1 MYESLP
7 SYMKE
12 VKGVRVLWAQE
23 YAPYV
28 TIAEMYYEAVEAFD
42 DSMKKFWW
50 HTLVCKIHCLG
61 PCFELAK
68 YKSFSIFICLEDY
81 VKWSNLISF
90 YAKLF
95 VFITQKVREPTHKVE
110 SQYNYKG
117 TVQTSGSRNT
127 NKLDVSCSISNFVFK
142 VRRIYPALYP
152 QSLLKSEEIRGLHAL
167 EKVIGSFFPFLSS
180 APSHD
185 HFIVFMMKVS

>member
-50 HTLVCKIHCLG
+50 HTLVQ
-61 PCFELAK
+61 
-68 YKSFSIFICLEDY
+68 
-81 VKWSNLISF
+81 NT
-90 YAKLF
+90 LF
-95 VFITQKVREPTHKVE
+95 R
-110 SQYNYKG
+110 
-117 TVQTSGSRNT
+117 
-127 NKLDVSCSISNFVFK
+127 
-142 VRRIYPALYP
+142 ALFWTC
-152 QSLLKSEEIRGLHAL
+152 QI
-167 EKVIGSFFPFLSS
+167 
-180 APSHD
+180 
-185 HFIVFMMKVS
+185 